1 MRRVLAISLAI
12 LAVAWTAGGVVAQD
26 AEQSVS
32 DRLLE
37 ILKDRQVISPNEYGE
52 LKDLADRM
60 EDENAEL
67 NQRLGDLDRS
77 IADYMAKEG
86 DEPTAN
92 LSYRKGQGFRFF
104 SRDGLFELNVGGWF
118 LFSYTYMEA
127 QRGELFGGASPSM
140 EPVARASSSSSCSG
154 NDRLDPCKP
163 TVWGGMRTNSFDVDS
178 RLWFTGHAFT
188 DALKFRFEFDIAPM
202 LGEADDYDSSGYMIP
217 TQFENFDAFQ
227 NGESNSGLQLL
238 DAYVDYNYCDYTNFR
253 FGQFKAP
260 TGRQFLVHQSDL
272 AFPWRHTAA
281 RVFELRRDV
290 GAMMHDVR
298 EIDDDGMTYEYMFG
312 VFNGEGKDASYN
324 DNNSL
329 AFSGRFGFYPF
340 GYIPYAEGNADRD
353 EGFKMGVA
361 GWYGHHQT
369 GIDRVIQNTYGAR
382 HKATVETW
390 GLDMVATCH
399 GFFLTGEYLDRRTD
413 VRRKGGP
420 VGGHQSSN
428 DYGWFAQAGYKVT
441 DDLELMARYGRG
453 NFDVQWTPFFPA
465 ETRLQELIEY
475 AFGATYYFDGHD
487 LKVSLDVGRT
497 KQNWKL
503 MDDDYY
509 QWLRIAFWLSW

>member
-1 MRRVLAISLAI
+1 MRRVLAISLAV
-12 LAVAWTAGGVVAQD
+12 LAVALTAGGALAQD
-26 AEQSVS
+26 TEQSVS

-37 ILKDRQVISPNEYGE
+37 ILKDRQVISPDEFGE

-104 SRDGLFELNVGGWF
+104 SRDGLFELNVGGW
-118 LFSYTYMEA
+118 LQFSYTHLDAERAEIFESYSGPT
-127 QRGELFGGASPSM
+127 RG
-140 EPVARASSSSSCSG
+140 SSSESISRLNPNKPVVWSG
-154 NDRLDPCKP
+154 M
-163 TVWGGMRTNSFDVDS
+163 GTNSFDVDA
-178 RLWFTGHAFT
+178 RLWFTGYAFS
-188 DALKFRFEFDIAPM
+188 DALKYRFEFDIAPM
-202 LGEADDYDSSGYMIP
+202 LGEADSDYESNGYY
-217 TQFENFDAFQ
+217 ENFDAFQ
-227 NGESNSGLQLL
+227 NGESSGGLELL
-238 DAYVDYNYCDYTNFR
+238 DAYADYNYCDYTNIR

-260 TGRQFLVHQSDL
+260 TGRQFLVHQRDL
-272 AFPWRHTAA
+272 ASPSRPIVAQ
-281 RVFELRRDV
+281 VFELRRDV
-290 GAMMHDVR
+290 GIMAHDVR

-312 VFNGEGKDASYN
+312 IFNGEGKDASYN
-324 DNNSL
+324 DNNSV
-329 AFSGRFGFYPF
+329 AFSGRFGFYPM
-340 GYIPYAEGNADRD
+340 GYIPYTEGNADRD
-353 EGFKMGVA
+353 GELKMGVA

-369 GIDRVIQNTYGAR
+369 GIDQGIQNQYGSR
-382 HKATVETW
+382 FKGTVETW

-413 VRRKGGP
+413 VRRKGMAP
-420 VGGHQSSN
+420 ASGHQSSN
-428 DYGWFAQAGYKVT
+428 DYGWFAQAGYMVT
-441 DDLELMARYGRG
+441 DELELMARYGEG
-453 NFDVQWTPFFPA
+453 KFDIQWTDYFPS
-465 ETRLQELIEY
+465 ETRLNKLIEW

-497 KQNWKL
+497 KQNWKY